1 MAVSGEM
8 IKQTQSSLG
17 QFVKKPPLTDKLL
30 TKPPFRFLHDVIS
43 AIITDT
49 GSLEGLYDERE
60 MKSDNVKDKEAKVEY
75 LTKLIDCISF
85 TTGENLS
92 VKPGKIVS
100 GQEADKTNEMLQVLA
115 NIVINK
121 VDTSEAVSRVRNG
134 EKPGKAN
141 KAKKEEGKKSREKS
155 KSPVK
160 TPSKKES
167 SPKSGKENRE
177 NNKENERNK
186 NQNNR
191 GRREPTRSPGKNS
204 KKDILEENENN
215 NDLHTNGFVASSET
229 DILRNDQRQEV
240 KPVRGDAEE
249 SRNAE
254 DDFSGNERPRTS
266 RPVTSK
272 ERRKKTKSPET
283 NGVLSKQNSF
293 EGSEEPQLFGSGQA
307 EAVEET
313 VEMAARPTT
322 SQARAGSA
330 RPKTGRLKS
339 ARPPSA
345 RPAAPA
351 IKKKREITVEE
362 QPRPATAKVSNLIL
376 DNDDDDDGEEFL
388 IEEAPKDPL
397 SSLEPDLKAD
407 NEAIEAGG
415 QEHGALVQQIL
426 ETQKELQ
433 DGNKVATS
441 PRRGVEIVRL
451 GFINCLIIMFHHD
464 YQEREKGIGESTRA
478 KDREATLREVNK
490 LKSSIQTLTKSAH
503 PLGKLM
509 DFLQEDVDSMQVGL
523 SLATSTGCSIF
534 PLIRES

>member
-85 TTGENLS
+85 TTGESLA

-121 VDTSEAVSRVRNG
+121 VDTREAVTRVRNG

-160 TPSKKES
+160 SPSKKES

-186 NQNNR
+186 NQSNR
-191 GRREPTRSPGKNS
+191 GRKEPIKSPGKNSNS

-229 DILRNDQRQEV
+229 DILRNEEV
-240 KPVRGDAEE
+240 KPVRGDGEE
-249 SRNAE
+249 SRNVE
-254 DDFSGNERPRTS
+254 DVERPKTS

-272 ERRKKTKSPET
+272 ERRKKAKSPET
-283 NGVLSKQNSF
+283 NGVLSKQNSS
-293 EGSEEPQLFGSGQA
+293 EGEAGPGEPQLFGGGQA
-307 EAVEET
+307 EPAEET

-322 SQARAGSA
+322 SHGRAGSA

-351 IKKKREITVEE
+351 IKKKREIAVEE

-376 DNDDDDDGEEFL
+376 DGEDEDDGEEFL
-388 IEEAPKDPL
+388 IEEAPKAPL

-441 PRRGVEIVRL
+441 PRRGVEIVR
-451 GFINCLIIMFHHD
+451 
-464 YQEREKGIGESTRA
+464 
-478 KDREATLREVNK
+478 
-490 LKSSIQTLTKSAH
+490 
-503 PLGKLM
+503 
-509 DFLQEDVDSMQVGL
+509 
-523 SLATSTGCSIF
+523 
-534 PLIRES
+534 

>member
-60 MKSDNVKDKEAKVEY
+60 MKSDNVKDKDAKVDY

-100 GQEADKTNEMLQVLA
+100 GQEADKTNEMLQILA
-115 NIVINK
+115 DIVIKK
-121 VDTSEAVSRVRNG
+121 VDTREAVTRVRNG

-160 TPSKKES
+160 TPSKKDS

-186 NQNNR
+186 NQGSR
-191 GRREPTRSPGKNS
+191 GRKEPMKSPGKNSNS

-215 NDLHTNGFVASSET
+215 NDLHTNGFVTSSET
-229 DILRNDQRQEV
+229 DILRNEHKEDV
-240 KPVRGDAEE
+240 KPVRGDAGAEE
-249 SRNAE
+249 PRHEE
-254 DDFSGNERPRTS
+254 DVEFSERPKTS

-272 ERRKKTKSPET
+272 ERRKKAKSPET
-283 NGVLSKQNSF
+283 NGVLSHQNSS
-293 EGSEEPQLFGSGQA
+293 EGEEPQLFGGGPG
-307 EAVEET
+307 EPLEET
-313 VEMAARPTT
+313 VEMTARPVT
-322 SQARAGSA
+322 SQARPGSA

-351 IKKKREITVEE
+351 IKKKREIALEE

-415 QEHGALVQQIL
+415 QEHGTLVQQIL

-433 DGNKVATS
+433 DGNKLATS

-451 GFINCLIIMFHHD
+451 
-464 YQEREKGIGESTRA
+464 
-478 KDREATLREVNK
+478 
-490 LKSSIQTLTKSAH
+490 
-503 PLGKLM
+503 
-509 DFLQEDVDSMQVGL
+509 
-523 SLATSTGCSIF
+523 
-534 PLIRES
+534 